1 MSAKIIGILGGMG
14 PEATAFYYTQLIKK
28 TSVKVDQE
36 HIHVV
41 IEANPRTPDRTRGI
55 FKEGESPLPSLLS
68 SVERLNRAGVDQV
81 FITCITS
88 HYYFDVM
95 KQHAQFELIHALEY
109 LSAYLKGMG
118 VRRVGIL
125 ATSGTLKT
133 ELFQKAL
140 CDFELIQPSATQQKE
155 WVMDAIYNPETGIKS
170 GHSTGKSLEQL
181 MAACHTLIAE
191 GAEVIIGGCTEIA
204 MVLADQPLDVRMVDP
219 IMIVIEAIIKRHK
232 EAL

>member
-41 IEANPRTPDRTRGI
+41 IEANPTTPDRTRGI
-55 FKEGESPLPSLLS
+55 LNEGESPLPSLLS
-68 SVERLNRAGVDQV
+68 SIERLNRAGVDQA

-88 HYYFDVM
+88 HYYYDQM
-95 KQHAQFELIHALEY
+95 KQHAHFELIHALDY
-109 LSAYLKGMG
+109 LRDYLKSMG
-118 VRRVGIL
+118 INKVGIL

-133 ELFQKAL
+133 KLFQTAL
-140 CDFELIQPSATQQKE
+140 YDLELIQPTPDQQKD

-170 GHSTGKSLEQL
+170 GHSTGQSLQQL
-181 MAACHTLIAE
+181 LSASHALIDQ

-204 MVLADQPLDVRMVDP
+204 MVLADQRLSVSMVDP
-219 IMIVIEAIIKRHK
+219 IMIVIEDIIKRHK